1 MKRIAL
7 LLVATLTAL
16 VALIF
21 TVPAFTAAK
30 SGYVMRSGDAVNA
43 PATQTSCSYG
53 PSDRTMVLACGR
65 DGWPTGSVA
74 VVLTRTRLKVY
85 KMGKGGATGKLLYSL
100 RR

>member
-1 MKRIAL
+1 MKRFAL
-7 LLVATLTAL
+7 LLVGLT
-16 VALIF
+16 ALIF
-21 TVPAFTAAK
+21 TVPAFTASK

-53 PSDRTMVLACGR
+53 PSDGAMVLACGR

-74 VVLTRTRLKVY
+74 VVFTKSYLKVY
-85 KMGKGGATGKLLYSL
+85 KMAKGDATGKLLYTI